1 MNEAAADDAKAQ
13 ERPPRVSLAARLALR
28 CIRLY
33 QHLFAFRPSPCR
45 FVPSCSNYALD
56 AYEYRGALVG
66 TWLTVKRLARCNP
79 WGGHGWDPVPGS
91 PSHGHEH
98 EYGCPGHTDLTSRG
112 AA

>member
-1 MNEAAADDAKAQ
+1 MNQAAVEDTQ
-13 ERPPRVSLAARLALR
+13 GPEGPHRVGLAARVALI

-33 QHLFAFRPSPCR
+33 QRLFAFRPSPCR

-66 TWLTVKRLARCNP
+66 TWLTVRRLARCNP
-79 WGGHGWDPVPGS
+79 WGGHGWDPVPGA
-91 PSHGHEH
+91 PAHRHDHG
-98 EYGCPGHTDLTSRG
+98 CAGHTDLTSRG

>member
-1 MNEAAADDAKAQ
+1 MNEVPADDVKGPIGS
-13 ERPPRVSLAARLALR
+13 RRVGLAARLALV
-28 CIRLY
+28 CIRAY
-33 QHLFAFRPSPCR
+33 QRVFAFRPSPCR

-66 TWLTVKRLARCNP
+66 SWLTVKRLARCNP

-91 PSHGHEH
+91 PSHEH
-98 EYGCPGHTDLTSRG
+98 GPDCAARIDTFSRG